1 MRIGVVG
8 HGVVGSAVASG
19 MERLG
24 HDVKVHDIKYNT
36 SISLML
42 DREIVFIC
50 VPTPETPDGSAHT
63 GIVEEV
69 IDQLLGSDWVH
80 RTGFKEIVAVKSTV
94 PPGFMASMEAKYDWV
109 AKFAFVP
116 EFLREKSAF
125 HDFTEGHDVCIVGTR
140 SEKVANIVFAAHGHY
155 PKSFAHLTPT
165 EAELAKY
172 FSNVF
177 NALRVTFANGFYDV
191 AKALGADYSK
201 IKNAL
206 VKRPTIQDLYLDC
219 NENWRGFAGV
229 CLPKDTA
236 AFAKLVEDLGVKARI
251 FKTIVE
257 DNKLYKPTVPT
268 GMRLV
273 DNNQVVPFNE
283 EDFETIFETGEIKG

>member
-1 MRIGVVG
+1 MRIGIIG
-8 HGVVGSAVASG
+8 HGVVGGAVASG
-19 MERLG
+19 MQRLG
-24 HDVKVHDIKYNT
+24 HNVIIHDIKYQT
-36 SISLML
+36 KISDLVGC
-42 DREIVFIC
+42 DIVFIC
-50 VPTPETPDGSAHT
+50 VPTPEASDGSAFT
-63 GIVEEV
+63 DIVEVV
-69 IDQLLGSDWVH
+69 ILNLIELEDQ
-80 RTGFKEIVAVKSTV
+80 GFDGIIAVKSTV
-94 PPGFMASMEAKYDWV
+94 PPGFVDKIIERYEDIGTTIEDRLC
-109 AKFAFVP
+109 FVP

-125 HDFTEGHDVCIVGTR
+125 HDFTEGHDVCIVGSHSNVTNAIIH
-140 SEKVANIVFAAHGHY
+140 KAHGHY
-155 PKSFAHLTPT
+155 PKSFVALKPV

-191 AKALGADYSK
+191 AKALGADYMA

-206 VKRPTIQDLYLDC
+206 VKRPTIQDIYLDC
-219 NENWRGFAGV
+219 NENFRGFAGV

-257 DNKLYKPTVPT
+257 DNKLYKPTVPH

-273 DNNQVVPFNE
+273 DNNQVVS
-283 EDFETIFETGEIKG
+283 

>member
-24 HDVKVHDIKYNT
+24 HDVKIHDIKYKTNID
-36 SISLML
+36 SMF

-50 VPTPETPDGSAHT
+50 VPTPEMEDGSAHT

-69 IDQLLGSDWVH
+69 IGQLLGSDWAF
-80 RTGFKEIVAVKSTV
+80 RTGFKGIVAVKSTV
-94 PPGFMASMEAKYDWV
+94 PPGFMASIEAKYDWV
-109 AKFAFVP
+109 QKFAFVP

-125 HDFTEGHDVCIVGTR
+125 YDFTEGHDVCIVGTR
-140 SEKVANIVFAAHGHY
+140 SEDIAKKIFAAHGHY
-155 PKSFAHLTPT
+155 PKSFVHLSTT

-191 AKALGADYSK
+191 AKALGADYTK

-236 AFAKLVEDLGVKARI
+236 AFAKLVEDLGVPARI

-273 DNNQVVPFNE
+273 DNNQVVS
-283 EDFETIFETGEIKG
+283 

>member
-8 HGVVGSAVASG
+8 HGVVGGAVAAG

-24 HDVKVHDIKYNT
+24 HEVIIHDLKYNT
-36 SISLML
+36 SIEIVK
-42 DREIVFIC
+42 DCDIVFIC
-50 VPTPETPDGSAHT
+50 VPSPQLEDGTCDTS
-63 GIVEEV
+63 IVEEV
-69 IDQLLGSDWVH
+69 IAQLVQ
-80 RTGFKEIVAVKSTV
+80 TVGFNTTIAIKSTV
-94 PPGFMASMEAKYDWV
+94 VPGFTNRMIDKYCLSTRLV
-109 AKFAFVP
+109 FVP

-125 HDFTEGHDVCIVGTR
+125 YDFTEGHDICIVGGYDYER
-140 SEKVANIVFAAHGHY
+140 IGQVFAAHGHY
-155 PKSFAHLTPT
+155 PKHFVSMKPV

-191 AKALGADYSK
+191 VKALGADYSK

-236 AFAKLVEDLGVKARI
+236 AFAKLVEDLGVPARI

-273 DNNQVVPFNE
+273 DNNQVVS
-283 EDFETIFETGEIKG
+283 

>member
-1 MRIGVVG
+1 MRIGIVG
-8 HGVVGSAVASG
+8 HGVVGAAVAAG

-36 SISLML
+36 SISLMF

-50 VPTPETPDGSAHT
+50 VPTPETPDGSANT
-63 GIVEEV
+63 GIVEDV
-69 IDQLLGSDWVH
+69 IDKLLGLDWAH
-80 RTGFKEIVAVKSTV
+80 RTGFNGIVAVKSTV
-94 PPGFMASMEAKYDWV
+94 PPGFMASIEAKHEWTER
-109 AKFAFVP
+109 FAFVP

-125 HDFTEGHDVCIVGTR
+125 YDFTEGHDVCIVGTH
-140 SEKVANIVFAAHGHY
+140 SGAIADKIFKAHGHY
-155 PKSFAHLTPT
+155 PKSFVHLTPT

-191 AKALGADYSK
+191 SKALGADYTK

-206 VKRPTIQDLYLDC
+206 VKRPTIQDIYLDC
-219 NENWRGFAGV
+219 NENFRGFAGV

-236 AFAKLVEDLGVKARI
+236 AFASLVDKLGVKARI

-257 DNKLYKPTVPT
+257 DNKLYKPTVPS
-268 GMRLV
+268 GMRMTDQDGGQAV
-273 DNNQVVPFNE
+273 S
-283 EDFETIFETGEIKG
+283 

>member
-1 MRIGVVG
+1 MKIGVVG

-36 SISLML
+36 SIDIVKGS
-42 DREIVFIC
+42 EIVFIC
-50 VPTPETPDGSAHT
+50 VPTPQKEDGECDTS
-63 GIVEEV
+63 IVEKTIESLFSYSV
-69 IDQLLGSDWVH
+69 YYGI
-80 RTGFKEIVAVKSTV
+80 IAIKSTV
-94 PPGFMASMEAKYDWV
+94 PPGFTDKMRHRFGSDRIV
-109 AKFAFVP
+109 FVP

-125 HDFTEGHDVCIVGTR
+125 YDFTEGHDICIVG
-140 SEKVANIVFAAHGHY
+140 SYNKEAADLIFKAHGHY
-155 PKSFAHLTPT
+155 PKSFASLTPT

-206 VKRPTIQDLYLDC
+206 VKRPTIQDIYLDC

-257 DNKLYKPTVPT
+257 DNKLYKPTVPD

-273 DNNQVVPFNE
+273 DNNQVVS
-283 EDFETIFETGEIKG
+283 